1 MEHQLKK
8 FQSDAVLRLYETMQQ
23 PGRNIVLKS
32 PTGSG
37 KTLMLTRFMEMYGQA
52 HPEVVFVWLTPAPA
66 GWKNRAKTKWTAMS
80 AARIPSCLTM

>member
-1 MEHQLKK
+1 MTAGKAGYIHMEHQLKK

-52 HPEVVFVWLTPAPA
+52 HPEVVFVWLTPGA
-66 GWKNRAKTKWTAMS
+66 GGLEEQSKNKMDR
-80 AARIPSCLTM
+80 